1 MNSVVILGLTN
12 TEIFE
17 ILVRNSVDNGNYNP
31 QKMWR
36 SSKTNKSGFIIGNF
50 IFKIYFYNDIP
61 SVRKCFHSV
70 TGIYLY
76 SVENE
81 K

>member
-1 MNSVVILGLTN
+1 MNHRQSKSGIHEDMCSKST
-12 TEIFE
+12 
-17 ILVRNSVDNGNYNP
+17 
-31 QKMWR
+31 
-36 SSKTNKSGFIIGNF
+36 SSRKLIMLNKLGFIIGNF
-50 IFKIYFYNDIP
+50 ILKIYFYNDLP
-61 SVRKCFHSV
+61 FFRKYFHSV